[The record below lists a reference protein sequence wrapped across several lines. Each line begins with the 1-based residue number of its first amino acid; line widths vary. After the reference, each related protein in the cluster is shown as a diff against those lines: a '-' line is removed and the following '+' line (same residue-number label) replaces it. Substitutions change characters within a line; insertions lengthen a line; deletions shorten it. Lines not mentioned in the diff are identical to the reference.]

1 MTVWDRIRVFFMGER
16 DKDKGGGNPHQLDK
30 ISDQLDTIISLLTQ
44 ISSNSSTTTPVPPDQ
59 SMEDIM
65 TAVSD
70 LTDAV
75 NRQSSVIDS
84 ARTLLGTLA
93 QQIRDNV
100 DNSAALQ
107 QLAADIEANTD
118 ELAQAVD
125 ANDGEPNP
133 PVEEQPPVD
142 ETTPPV
148 ENPDDQPHP
157 DQTLPGD
164 LPQ

>member
-1 MTVWDRIRVFFMGER
+1 MTVWDRIRVFFMGEKDR
-16 DKDKGGGNPHQLDK
+16 DKGGGGVPHQLTR

-44 ISSNSSTTTPVPPDQ
+44 ISTTTPTPPDQ
-59 SMEDIM
+59 STEDIM

-84 ARTLLGTLA
+84 ARTLLGQLA

-100 DNSAALQ
+100 DNSEALN

-133 PVEEQPPVD
+133 PVEPPVEEQPPV
-142 ETTPPV
+142 
-148 ENPDDQPHP
+148 NPDDQPHP